1 MTEAQRSAV
10 TSEAR
15 RLLVVAGAGSGK
27 TEVMARRIAHQ
38 VAVKEVERARIAAFT
53 FTERAAEEMQF
64 RVRRQLAAVTGDNG
78 DPSLSGMY
86 LGTIHAY
93 CLKLLRELAPDDF
106 HNFDVLDDGARVA
119 LVERRF
125 WNVLSGRPLQDAFEA
140 EGLSS
145 GHFACVERFLHAYDL
160 LNEYHQLRVEL
171 PPGTAPG
178 PGREEEEWCAGARL
192 LTDVGNGPAAEAFAV
207 SAARYY
213 ALLRCRRFLDFSSVQ
228 AELLNLLERSTE
240 ITAAVREQ
248 LDHLVVDEVQDINP
262 VQDALIRHLVGEEG
276 AFTAV
281 GDHRQAIFGWRGGRV
296 DIMGALHDELAVAD
310 EGDGEI
316 VELEE
321 NFRSTP
327 RLIDLANRWSRTI
340 SPPGEMAIPD
350 MSPGRELRQDFHPS
364 HVGLSSF
371 EEREE
376 EADWIAETIS
386 KLIVGEEGARHDL
399 SGGDRGIQL
408 ADIAILLRSA
418 TDARAYG
425 DALRARGIEAVFRG
439 SDLFAQPEVLLFLA
453 ALARVSGIE
462 QFYGRALTGFIDAT
476 LGCDPEPEPVL
487 RAAADELEARGIPV
501 GADLADRL
509 LRLTDALHSRVY
521 DEDYEP
527 GDLSGITSAA
537 GRTMLRAG
545 PTPRRVFP
553 QAIFHV
559 LLEEAGVATWDVE
572 GHGGESAMFHLG
584 AFSRLITSIEMPGWT
599 TPGALKYQIIGLC
612 MWGPSGTRLP
622 EAELL
627 AAPDAVSI
635 GTVHSAKG
643 LEWPVVFLADVK
655 PRRFPSQLA
664 KRRPR
669 LPFEGDLAAVIDPAH
684 LADNDNYDAERR
696 LMYVALTRAERYLFV
711 SASGRQQSAFRRELE
726 PLILEVGGR
735 VVEDGAGLPEEI
747 ELRPGMIDAGGQ
759 RLVSSFSD
767 LRYYLEC
774 PHDFYLRKVLG
785 FSPTIDQA
793 FGYGRGVHNLMR
805 AVHAD
810 PAKWAKLAEDPVRL
824 QAELKRLVDQGLFYL
839 RYTTGEPLR
848 RMQEKAV
855 EVVGEYVGTYGDELS
870 ELEYEPEREFETLL
884 PEEDVLISGAI
895 DVIRRD
901 DPPRVT
907 LIDFKSGEASSD
919 LAMKLDAEEMRLQVS
934 LYGIAAR
941 AEMEYEPE
949 RGLVRYLGEKNPDE
963 RELDVPLDE
972 GALAEAA
979 ETIASAARA
988 IKGREFHSGP
998 VARSRD
1004 EAHGPRCGRCDF
1016 ASFCGLRSRA

>member
-1 MTEAQRSAV
+1 MTSD
-10 TSEAR
+10 AR
-15 RLLVVAGAGSGK
+15 RLMVIAGAGSGK

-38 VAVKEVERARIAAFT
+38 VAVKGVGRAKIAAFT

-64 RVRRQLAAVTGDNG
+64 RVRRQLALVAGDDG

-93 CLKLLRELAPDDF
+93 CLKLLRELAPDSF

-125 WNVLSGRPLQDAFEA
+125 WNVLAGGPLQAAFKEA
-140 EGLSS
+140 NLAR
-145 GHFACVERFLHAYDL
+145 GHFDCVERFLHAYDL

-171 PPGTAPG
+171 PAGTAPG
-178 PGREEEEWCAGARL
+178 PGREEEEWCEGARL
-192 LTDVGNGPAAEAFAV
+192 LTDVGDGPAAEAFGV

-228 AELLNLLERSTE
+228 AELLTLLEGSAE
-240 ITAAVREQ
+240 ATAAVRER
-248 LDHLVVDEVQDINP
+248 LEHLVVDEVQDINP
-262 VQDALIRHLVGEEG
+262 VQDYLIRHLVGEE
-276 AFTAV
+276 ARFTAV

-296 DIMGALHDELAVAD
+296 DIMGALHDELAAAA
-310 EGDGEI
+310 GDEI

-327 RLIDLANRWSRTI
+327 RIIDLANRWSRTI
-340 SPPGEMAIPD
+340 TPPGAMATPD
-350 MSPGRELRQDFHPS
+350 MSPGRESRQDYDPS
-364 HVGLSSF
+364 HVGFSSF

-376 EADWIAETIS
+376 EADWIAETITR
-386 KLIVGEEGARHDL
+386 LVAGEEGARHDL
-399 SGGDRGIQL
+399 SADDDRGVRL
-408 ADIAILLRSA
+408 SDISILLRSA
-418 TDARAYG
+418 TDARTYG

-462 QFYGRALTGFIDAT
+462 QFYGRVLTGFIDSA
-476 LGCDPEPEPVL
+476 LGCEPEPEPVI
-487 RAAADELEARGIPV
+487 RAAAEQLEARGIAV
-501 GADLADRL
+501 SADLADRL
-509 LRLTDALHSRVY
+509 LFLTEELHRRIAD
-521 DEDYEP
+521 DEYVP
-527 GDLSGITSAA
+527 GDPAGIESAA
-537 GRTMLRAG
+537 ARTMLKAG
-545 PTPRRVFP
+545 PRPRRIFP
-553 QAIFHV
+553 QAIFHA
-559 LLEEAGVATWDVE
+559 LLEEAGVAAWDVE

-584 AFSRLITSIEMPGWT
+584 ALSRLITAIEMPGWT
-599 TPGALKYQIIGLC
+599 TPAALKYQIIGLC
-612 MWGPSGTRLP
+612 MWGPSGSRLP

-627 AAPDAVSI
+627 SAPDAVSI

-643 LEWPVVFLADVK
+643 LEWPVVFLADAK
-655 PRRFPSQLA
+655 ARRFPSQFA
-664 KRRPR
+664 RRRPQ
-669 LPFEGDLAAVIDPAH
+669 LPYEGDLAGIIDPAH

-711 SASGRQQSAFRRELE
+711 SASGGQQSAFRRELE
-726 PLILEVGGR
+726 PLFEEVGGK
-735 VVEDGAGLPEEI
+735 VVTEGTGLPEAV
-747 ELRPGMIDAGGQ
+747 ELCPGQVDVSGQ

-805 AVHAD
+805 AVHSD
-810 PAKWAKLAEDPVRL
+810 PARWAELAEDPERL
-824 QAELKRLVDQGLFYL
+824 QVELQGLVDQGLFYL

-855 EVVGEYVGTYGDELS
+855 EVVGEYIRTYGGELS

-919 LAMKLDAEEMRLQVS
+919 LAMKLDAEEMRLQIS

-949 RGLVRYLGEKNPDE
+949 RGLVRYLGEENPAD
-963 RELDVPLDE
+963 RQLDVPLDE
-972 GALAEAA
+972 GSLDEAA
-979 ETIASAARA
+979 ETIGSAARS
-988 IKGREFHSGP
+988 IKAREFHSGP

-1004 EAHGPRCGRCDF
+1004 ETHGPRCDRCDF
-1016 ASFCGLRSRA
+1016 ASFCGLRQGS